1 MIEFDPT
8 KSVVERCLQAGSR
21 TYYFDIKQTKA
32 SDYFLTITERKKD
45 TNGKLITRQ
54 KLYLYKKKIDG
65 FAEILNEMMTFIK
78 EEKGEQILR

>member
-8 KSVVERCLQAGSR
+8 KSVVERCLQADSI

-54 KLYLYKKKIDG
+54 KLYLYKK
-65 FAEILNEMMTFIK
+65 ILMVLQKF
-78 EEKGEQILR
+78 